1 MTDYPRPPDRQTA
14 QASSS
19 TAGREMRSIELN
31 RISWGA
37 VLAGAVVALVI
48 QLLLNLLGLG
58 VGVATLD
65 PGTSDNPSAGA
76 FSVAAGIWYLIAGI
90 IAAYVGGSIAGRLS
104 GGPAGSSSALHGLI
118 SWAVTTLVVFFLL
131 TTAVG
136 GIIGGVLS
144 GVGGAVGGMGRSA
157 ATAAQIA
164 APGLANA
171 TDPFGA
177 IERQLREGSGGGVDS
192 AALRDATVA
201 AVRAALT
208 GDEAQAQEARERAAQ
223 ALARAQNI
231 PAAEAHRRI
240 AQYEQQYRQTV
251 DQAKQ
256 QAVQAAQ
263 TTAKVVSR
271 GALLGFFALLLGA
284 IAAWI
289 GGGRSAPVIQT
300 FARPGLSTAPQAR
313 S

>member
-1 MTDYPRPPDRQTA
+1 MA
-14 QASSS
+14 QASSPTS
-19 TAGREMRSIELN
+19 SRDVRSVEFN
-31 RISWGA
+31 RLSWGA
-37 VLAGAVVALVI
+37 VLAGAVLALVV
-48 QLLLNLLGLG
+48 QLLLNLLGFGL
-58 VGVATLD
+58 GVATLD
-65 PGTSDNPSAGA
+65 PGTGDNPSAGA
-76 FSVAAGIWYLIAGI
+76 FSVAAGIWYLVAGI
-90 IAAYVGGSIAGRLS
+90 IAAYAGGSIAGRLS
-104 GGPAGSSSALHGLI
+104 GGPVGSASALHGLI

-136 GIIGGVLS
+136 AIIGGVFS
-144 GVGGAVGGMGRSA
+144 GVGSAVGGMGRSA
-157 ATAAQIA
+157 AAAAQMA
-164 APGLANA
+164 APGA
-171 TDPFGA
+171 DPFGA
-177 IERQLREGSGGGVDS
+177 IERQLREASGGGADS

-223 ALARAQNI
+223 ALARAQNVS
-231 PAAEAHRRI
+231 AAEAQRRI

-271 GALLGFFALLLGA
+271 GSLFGFFALLLGA

>member
-1 MTDYPRPPDRQTA
+1 MSDYSRVPDRQ
-14 QASSS
+14 
-19 TAGREMRSIELN
+19 AGQPAPPTSDRTTRSIALD

-37 VLAGAVVALVI
+37 VLAGAVVALVV

-58 VGVATLD
+58 IGVGTLD
-65 PGTSDNPSAGA
+65 PGAGDNPSAGA
-76 FSVAAGIWYLIAGI
+76 FSIAAGIWYLLAGI
-90 IAAYVGGSIAGRLS
+90 VAAYAGGHIAGRLS
-104 GGPAGSSSALHGLI
+104 GDPVGATSGLHGLV
-118 SWAVTTLVVFFLL
+118 SWAVATLVVFFLL

-136 GIIGGVLS
+136 GIIGGVFS
-144 GVGGAVGGMGRSA
+144 GLGGAIGGAGRS
-157 ATAAQIA
+157 TLSAAQMA
-164 APGLANA
+164 APGLAGA

-177 IERQLREGSGGGVDS
+177 IERQLREATGDS
-192 AALRDATVA
+192 TALRDAAVA

-208 GDEAQAQEARERAAQ
+208 GDEARAQEARERAAQ

-231 PAAEAHRRI
+231 PAAEAQRRI

-271 GALLGFFALLLGA
+271 GALFGFFALLLGA

-289 GGGRSAPVIQT
+289 GGRSGPAASART
-300 FARPGLSTAPQAR
+300 FARSGLATVPQPH